1 MSDKVFFKCCI
12 SREEDSF
19 SSLSWSVSLVF
30 STWSLA
36 WISCKHYN
44 INFSSYSLKM
54 VCFFFINYW
63 YMCYHVTRM
72 YTFYFTCI
80 LCIVLW
86 WDSISLWWFCS
97 SCLTELQ
104 SNSNISTW
112 FSNSCFF
119 LGGTERIRTLSY
131 FLHELVQSTCT
142 NMLYTLYVLWF
153 YKYPILSVFCMSYFE
168 ASSNSCNAR
177 PNVTSW
183 ASFCFISSF
192 KKLIFSLH
200 KKIMYFN

>member
-1 MSDKVFFKCCI
+1 
-12 SREEDSF
+12 
-19 SSLSWSVSLVF
+19 
-30 STWSLA
+30 
-36 WISCKHYN
+36 
-44 INFSSYSLKM
+44 
-54 VCFFFINYW
+54 
-63 YMCYHVTRM
+63 MCYHVTRM

-119 LGGTERIRTLSY
+119 LVGTERIRTLMKL
-131 FLHELVQSTCT
+131 FLTCT
-142 NMLYTLYVLWF
+142 DAIYMTVQTCFIHCMCCDFINIQFYLYFVWL
-153 YKYPILSVFCMSYFE
+153 SYFE
-168 ASSNSCNAR
+168 ASSSSCNAR